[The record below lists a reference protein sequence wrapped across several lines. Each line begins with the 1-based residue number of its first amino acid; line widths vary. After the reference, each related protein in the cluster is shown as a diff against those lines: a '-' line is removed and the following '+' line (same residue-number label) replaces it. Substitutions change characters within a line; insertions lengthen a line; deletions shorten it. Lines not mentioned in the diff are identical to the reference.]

1 MRAPPVD
8 IFVWGMHP
16 HTSTEDIVIDLAE
29 CGIVIEKKDALKKSK
44 DEAPLL
50 SFKIS
55 VRAEDLSKALD
66 PSIWSLRVK
75 VREYIYYLK
84 KKQEEN
90 SAKNENVPQQQTQQQ
105 SHLSVP
111 ISSSSSIPV
120 TLSNRFSPLAGVQN
134 LAQK

>member
-1 MRAPPVD
+1 MRAPPVA

-84 KKQEEN
+84 KKKRRIVLRMKMYLN
-90 SAKNENVPQQQTQQQ
+90 SKHSNSPIYQ
-105 SHLSVP
+105 SQFPPRQVFLSHCQIDSVP
-111 ISSSSSIPV
+111 
-120 TLSNRFSPLAGVQN
+120 
-134 LAQK
+134 